1 MIYML
6 SSLGM
11 AVNRFY
17 CCGRLASVKL
27 ILALPDQN
35 DVKAKT
41 KDNCCKNERKSLKI
55 KDTHFSADVLILDAP
70 MPALL
75 PEPIRFSQVNLF
87 TDRADVQPYQAN
99 APPGQPE
106 TPIYILNCTYRI

>member
-1 MIYML
+1 ML

-35 DVKAKT
+35 DVQAKT
-41 KDNCCKNERKSLKI
+41 KDNCCKNERQSLKI
-55 KDTHFSADVLILDAP
+55 KDTHFSTDVLTLDVP
-70 MPALL
+70 MPAVL
-75 PEPIRFSQVNLF
+75 PEPIRFSHVNLF
-87 TDRADVQPYQAN
+87 TERAVVQSYQAN